1 MAEEN
6 MAEPSAP
13 SLLQIEPQRVGR
25 PRRIVAS
32 RASGRAAARHA
43 QPLAAKT
50 SAMRHVA
57 LLIETSGSYGRGL
70 LRGVAKYNRAQGGW
84 STFFHPHG
92 LGDPPPGWLT
102 SWHGHGILARVDTP
116 EIAKVLLQSGVPVV
130 NLRGT
135 VPGLPFPYVGP
146 DHDQI
151 ATIAAEHLL
160 ERGLKH
166 FAFCGKAAGIHP
178 GLDERGITFA
188 QVVEKAG
195 WTCEVFPAGCGP
207 PAAWEA
213 EQERLAKWISTLPKP
228 IGVMAC
234 NDERGLQVLDACRRC
249 GAIVPDE
256 VAVVGVDNDEH
267 LCDLSIPPLTSVDVN
282 AEQIGFTAAELLDQT
297 MKGRK
302 SVFKPQKLAP
312 RGVVTRLSTDTIA
325 SEDDEVNQA
334 IRFIREQA
342 CTGLRVLDVLTH
354 MGMSRASLQQRMK
367 KVVGRTI
374 HEEIERMR
382 LSRVRELLVN
392 SDMTIKQV
400 ARGTGF
406 SSVQYMT
413 RVFRNAL
420 GETPA
425 RFRGKRRR

>member
-1 MAEEN
+1 MAED
-6 MAEPSAP
+6 ASPG
-13 SLLQIEPQRVGR
+13 LLEIEPPKRN
-25 PRRIVAS
+25 RRR
-32 RASGRAAARHA
+32 RAGAARAAAPQRRA
-43 QPLAAKT
+43 PARQPRPPK
-50 SAMRHVA
+50 SSGMRHVA

-70 LRGVAKYNRAQGGW
+70 LRGVAKYNRAHGGW
-84 STFFHPHG
+84 STYFHPHG
-92 LGDPPPGWLT
+92 LGDPPPAWLT
-102 SWHGHGILARVDTP
+102 NWHGDGILVRIDTP
-116 EIAKVLLQSGVPVV
+116 EIADVVLHSGVPVV

-135 VPGLPFPYVGP
+135 ISGLPFPYVGP

-188 QVVEKAG
+188 QLVQKAG
-195 WTCEVFPAGCGP
+195 WTCDVFPTALGTP
-207 PAAWEA
+207 DAWEA
-213 EQERLAKWISTLPKP
+213 EQERLAQWLNSLVKP
-228 IGVMAC
+228 VGVMAA

-256 VAVVGVDNDEH
+256 VAVIGVDNDEH

-282 AEQIGFTAAELLDQT
+282 AEQIGYTAAELLDQM

-302 SVFKPQKLAP
+302 SSFKPQKLAP

-425 RFRGKRRR
+425 RFRSKRRR